1 MVLPFQASGDATPG
15 MQLSLRTKQTK
26 SLKRGRKSKKGQ
38 NQKAETKKGRNRKR
52 NVLAK
57 SKQDK
62 AKSTSKE
69 KSKPER
75 KRKTNPKLDN
85 KEKKNKTNAKN
96 NGSDAA
102 AVKQERVGKGKSW
115 RYEILPDQVYG
126 CSNCRF
132 IFGGCQ
138 GCWKENFKGKTAA
151 MLREELEAKDAGTE
165 KEKAKTEQ
173 EGGEKKRRRTK
184 GSWENLG
191 LVSRHLDWGV
201 ARVVLL

>member
-1 MVLPFQASGDATPG
+1 MVLPFQATGDATPG

-38 NQKAETKKGRNRKR
+38 KAEKKTGRNRKR

-57 SKQDK
+57 EKQGK
-62 AKSTSKE
+62 QGSTSKE
-69 KSKPER
+69 KPE
-75 KRKTNPKLDN
+75 KKTKKGTKKDN
-85 KEKKNKTNAKN
+85 KEKTDKANGKN
-96 NGSDAA
+96 NGSDAAA
-102 AVKQERVGKGKSW
+102 AVKQERVGQGKSW

-151 MLREELEAKDAGTE
+151 KLREELEAKDAGTE
-165 KEKAKTEQ
+165 KAKAKKKEK
-173 EGGEKKRRRTK
+173 GGTQKRSK
-184 GSWENLG
+184 S
-191 LVSRHLDWGV
+191 
-201 ARVVLL
+201 